1 MRTPFVDEL
10 SVSVLVLGVNAFFL
24 FPECI
29 FLTPDSSAHL
39 YCNACA
45 KSSSKSSISSIP
57 QDKRN
62 SSSQIP

>member
-29 FLTPDSSAHL
+29 
-39 YCNACA
+39 Y
-45 KSSSKSSISSIP
+45 KY
-57 QDKRN
+57 
-62 SSSQIP
+62 